1 MGNFTN
7 NCQDVRNLTC
17 RPRDNLTFRKE
28 LERQCHIQMLILLVA
43 AFTVGCLLVITVRA
57 INKYWCSLRR
67 RRVSRPIPER
77 WSNRSDHY
85 VTSIIGGIETSK
97 NGLTVILYLFSRKRY
112 RSRTHFCEKSGLKY
126 CRTVKRTL
134 W

>member
-1 MGNFTN
+1 MENFTN
-7 NCQDVRNLTC
+7 TCQDARNLTC

-28 LERQCHIQMLILLVA
+28 LEWQCHIQMLILLVA

-67 RRVSRPIPER
+67 RVSRPISPR

-85 VTSIIGGIETSK
+85 VTSIIGGITPPRIPQQCPIPVQQEE
-97 NGLTVILYLFSRKRY
+97 ILI
-112 RSRTHFCEKSGLKY
+112 
-126 CRTVKRTL
+126 
-134 W
+134 

>member
-7 NCQDVRNLTC
+7 TCQDVRNLTC

-28 LERQCHIQMLILLVA
+28 LERQCHMQMLILLFA
-43 AFTVGCLLVITVRA
+43 AFTVGCLLIITVRA

-67 RRVSRPIPER
+67 RRVSRPISQR

-85 VTSIIGGIETSK
+85 ITSIIGGITPPRIVQQHSVPLQQEEIQ
-97 NGLTVILYLFSRKRY
+97 V
-112 RSRTHFCEKSGLKY
+112 
-126 CRTVKRTL
+126 
-134 W
+134 

>member
-7 NCQDVRNLTC
+7 TYQELRNLTC

-28 LERQCHIQMLILLVA
+28 LERQCHIHMLILLVA
-43 AFTVGCLLVITVRA
+43 AFTVGCLLMITIRA

-67 RRVSRPIPER
+67 RVSRPISQR
-77 WSNRSDHY
+77 WSNRSGPLRY
-85 VTSIIGGIETSK
+85 FYNWGNNTSK
-97 NGLTVILYLFSRKRY
+97 NCSNNVLYLSSRKRY
-112 RSRTHFCEKSGLKY
+112 RFRTDFCEKSGLKY
-126 CRTVKRTL
+126 CKTVKRTR

>member
-7 NCQDVRNLTC
+7 TYQELRNLTC

-28 LERQCHIQMLILLVA
+28 LERQCHIHMLILLIA
-43 AFTVGCLLVITVRA
+43 AFTVGCLLMITVRA

-67 RRVSRPIPER
+67 RRVSRPISQR

-85 VTSIIGGIETSK
+85 VTSIIGGITPPKNCSITFCTSPAGRDT
-97 NGLTVILYLFSRKRY
+97 GLELISVENR
-112 RSRTHFCEKSGLKY
+112 G
-126 CRTVKRTL
+126 
-134 W
+134 